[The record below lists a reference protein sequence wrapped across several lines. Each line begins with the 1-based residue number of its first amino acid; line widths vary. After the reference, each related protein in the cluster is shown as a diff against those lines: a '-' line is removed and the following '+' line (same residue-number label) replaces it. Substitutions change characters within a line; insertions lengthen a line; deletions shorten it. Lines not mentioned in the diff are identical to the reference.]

1 MPAETVTS
9 EEMLRRLIAFD
20 TTSSRSNMALIDYV
34 REYLEGHGIASH
46 LTYDDDGKKANLLA
60 TIGPNVAGGYV
71 LSGHTDVVPVEGQPW
86 ATDPFTLAE
95 RDGKLYARGTCDMK
109 GFIAIAL
116 ALVPEFKAKATKRPI
131 HLALTYDEEVGC
143 YGVQRLI
150 PQLLSIIPKP
160 QLVIV
165 GEPTEM
171 KVANGH
177 KGVHSY
183 VTTVT
188 GKDAHSSQ
196 PQIACSAIEYGAEIV
211 RFIYSMAHELRD
223 NADPS
228 CLFVPPYTTFN
239 IGTITGG
246 TAGNIIPR
254 QCRFGWNFRG
264 LPTDDPAAIKARFDD
279 FVANEILP
287 RMRREF
293 PDANV
298 ETTSINVLPALGP
311 EDGSPAEEMAKS
323 LSGNN
328 GTVVVS
334 FGTEAGHFQRAGLSA
349 VVCGPGSI
357 MEAHQPNEFISR
369 EQMRA
374 GEAFQRRMAERA
386 AA

>member
-1 MPAETVTS
+1 MSAEVVSS

-20 TTSSRSNMALIDYV
+20 TTSSLSNMALIDYV
-34 REYLEGHGIASH
+34 RGYLDGHGIASH
-46 LTYDDDGKKANLLA
+46 LTFDDDGKKANLLA
-60 TIGPNVAGGYV
+60 TIGPNVEGGYV

-86 ATDPFTLAE
+86 SSDPFTLTE

-116 ALVPEFKAKATKRPI
+116 ALVPEFKAKATRRPI

-150 PQLLSIIPKP
+150 PQLMSIIPKP

-171 KVANGH
+171 KVANAH

-196 PQIACSAIEYGAEIV
+196 PQIGCSAVEYGAEIV
-211 RFIYSMAHELRD
+211 RFIYAMAHELRD

-239 IGTITGG
+239 IGTISGG

-254 QCRFGWNFRG
+254 QRRFGRNFRG

-279 FVANEILP
+279 FIAGEILP

-293 PDANV
+293 ADAKV
-298 ETTSINVLPALGP
+298 ETAGINVLPALAP
-311 EDGSPAEEMAKS
+311 QDASPAEEMAKS
-323 LSGNN
+323 LTGNN

-334 FGTEAGHFQRAGLSA
+334 FGTEAGHFQRAGLPT

-369 EQMRA
+369 EQMQA
-374 GEAFQRRMAERA
+374 GEAFQRRMADRA